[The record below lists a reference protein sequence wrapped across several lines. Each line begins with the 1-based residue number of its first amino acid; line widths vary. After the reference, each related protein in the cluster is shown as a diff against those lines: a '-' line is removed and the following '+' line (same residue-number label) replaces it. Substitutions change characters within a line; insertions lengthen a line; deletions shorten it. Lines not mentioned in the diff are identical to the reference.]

1 MTKFADFFSGKNKQK
16 LESESEGSVHVY
28 KSKAQISTIIVTV
41 LGVDPGLVDEIVAT
55 TKQKLPGKDDR
66 LVYVTDNSD
75 FTVFRRHSVIFEYLP
90 PLMEQ
95 RLHAADMP
103 WQAYLSERWGLL
115 LAKWRPRRVLAYG
128 TNIDSFLAA
137 APAAS
142 VRKAPDMTRP

>member
-1 MTKFADFFSGKNKQK
+1 MRKLTELFSRRAEKKPRSENPADIY
-16 LESESEGSVHVY
+16 VY
-28 KSKAQISTIIVTV
+28 KSKEEVSTIVITT
-41 LGVDPGLVDEIVAT
+41 LGVDPNFLDEIITT
-55 TKQKLPGKDDR
+55 TKEKLPRRNDR

-75 FTVFRRHSVIFEYLP
+75 FTVFRRHGVIFEYLP

-142 VRKAPDMTRP
+142 VRKGPDMLTP